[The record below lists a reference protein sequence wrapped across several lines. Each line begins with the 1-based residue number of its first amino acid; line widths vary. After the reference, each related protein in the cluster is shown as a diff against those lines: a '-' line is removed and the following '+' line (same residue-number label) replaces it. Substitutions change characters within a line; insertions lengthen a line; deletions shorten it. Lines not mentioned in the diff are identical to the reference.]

1 MTKTFN
7 VLIAVL
13 TLCLIVTGC
22 GGGGGS
28 DTGAA
33 GNTGSGG
40 NGEKITLSI
49 WHNYSGDDLRAQTM
63 RRLIDEFQQ
72 EHPDVTVDSQPIP
85 TDAYRQRIQTV
96 AAAKEMPDLFLT
108 YAGSFTDEFQKAGL
122 IQPITSV
129 LEEHK
134 DWADGFLPG
143 ATDIYTYDG
152 EVYSVPVAMSA
163 TSFLFYNKELFEQN
177 GVAVPATWEELLAAI
192 EKFKTAGITPIALG
206 NQAPWVAQSTLFGV
220 LADRVTGSDWF
231 MNAKDGNG
239 ASFTDPQFLESLNY
253 FKQLVDAGV
262 FPEGANSLDNTQA
275 EQQFIQGNAAMIM
288 NGAWS
293 ISNWAA
299 AASEEQMNKIGI
311 TVFPTMPNGLG
322 EANTITGGPGGG
334 FVLNANLE
342 GEKLELAKELFYK
355 LSNADAQKAIAESNS
370 MVMYNVEIDES
381 KVTPLFYQAFNLVK
395 TLQFSPVYDLYLSA
409 AGGEVINNGLQEIM
423 LGGEP
428 AAVAEK
434 LQTTQAA
441 ATGK

>member
-1 MTKTFN
+1 MTKTFK
-7 VLIAVL
+7 VLIAAL
-13 TLCLIVTGC
+13 TLCLIVAGC
-22 GGGGGS
+22 GGSGGS
-28 DTGAA
+28 DSGAA
-33 GNTGSGG
+33 GESGSGG
-40 NGEKITLSI
+40 GGEKITLSI

-129 LEEHK
+129 LEENK

-152 EVYSVPVAMSA
+152 EVYSAPVAMSA
-163 TSFLFYNKELFEQN
+163 TSFLFYNKDIFEQN
-177 GVAVPATWEELLAAI
+177 GVAVPTTWEELLTAI
-192 EKFKTAGITPIALG
+192 EKFKRAGITPIALG
-206 NQAPWVAQSTLFGV
+206 NQAPWVAQSTLFSV

-239 ASFTDPQFLESLNY
+239 ASFTEPQFLESLND
-253 FKQLVDAGV
+253 FKQLVDAGA

-299 AASEEQMNKIGI
+299 AASEEQINKVGI
-311 TVFPTMPNGLG
+311 TVFPAMPNGLG
-322 EANTITGGPGGG
+322 EVNTITGGPGGG
-334 FVLNANLE
+334 FVLNANIE
-342 GEKLELAKELFYK
+342 GEKLKLAKELFYK

-370 MVMYNVEIDES
+370 MVMYNVDIDES
-381 KVTPLFYQAFNLVK
+381 KVTPLFYTAFNLVK
-395 TLQFSPVYDLYLSA
+395 TLKFSPVYDLYLSA
-409 AGGEVINNGLQEIM
+409 AGGEAINNGLQEIM
-423 LGGEP
+423 LGGDP

-441 ATGK
+441 AAGK